1 MNLLRNFATVGAA
14 TMVSR
19 GLGFVRDILIASA
32 FGTGPIADAFFVA
45 FKLPNLFRRLF
56 AEGAFN
62 SAFVPL
68 FARSLEEDGEAG
80 ARRFAE
86 EILAAFLTVLI
97 LFTIAAE
104 ILMPLLVHLLA
115 PGFGEAEEKFAATVD
130 FSRITFPYLLLISL
144 VAFLSGILN
153 TFGKFAVAA
162 FAPVLLNIVL
172 ITSLVLIALLGTG
185 QSYLSGT
192 ILSIAVSIA
201 GLVQLVALMIALK
214 RMGFSVPLIR
224 PRMTGNVRRLV
235 RLGIPGVV
243 AGGITQLNI
252 MIGTIIASFSA
263 SAVSYLYYADRIY
276 QLPLGVVGIAIG
288 VALLPDL
295 SRQLRSGDHDGVHH
309 TQNRALE
316 FSLVLTLPAAAALV
330 VIAGPIVQVLFER
343 GAFSAASTAATAPA
357 LAAFG
362 LGLPAF
368 VLIKVFS
375 PGFFAREDTATPMW
389 FAGIGM
395 VVNVVGSLA
404 LFPFLAH
411 VGIAIATSVAGW
423 VNALLLGVTLWR
435 RGYFAADVLLLKRL
449 PLILL
454 SALIMSV
461 VIWLAAEGLATWL
474 TAEALLL
481 RASALA
487 AIVALGG
494 LVFFSACQFTGA
506 VDLKRYL
513 RMAAGRRGTRETRRE
528 GGEQGG

>member
-1 MNLLRNFATVGAA
+1 MNLLRNFATVGVA

-19 GLGFVRDILIASA
+19 ILGFVRDILVASV

-86 EILAAFLTVLI
+86 DILAAFLTALI

-104 ILMPLLVHLLA
+104 LAMPLLVHLLA
-115 PGFGEAEEKFAATVD
+115 PGFADADAKFAATVN
-130 FSRITFPYLLLISL
+130 FSRITFPYLMLVSL

-153 TFGKFAVAA
+153 TFGKFAAA
-162 FAPVLLNIVL
+162 GFAPALLNV
-172 ITSLVLIALLGTG
+172 VLIASLAVIGILGTG
-185 QSYLSGT
+185 QSYASGT
-192 ILSIAVSIA
+192 ILSIGVSLA
-201 GLVQLVALMIALK
+201 GLAQLIALAIALRRTGFALSLK
-214 RMGFSVPLIR
+214 RPM
-224 PRMTGNVRRLV
+224 MTGNVHRLI
-235 RLGIPGVV
+235 RLGIPGVI

-263 SAVSYLYYADRIY
+263 GAVSYLYYADRIY

-295 SRQLRSGDHDGVHH
+295 SRQLRAGDHTGVIH

-343 GAFSAASTAATAPA
+343 GAFNAASTAQTAPA

-368 VLIKVFS
+368 VLIKVFQ

-395 VVNVVGSLA
+395 VINVAGSIA
-404 LFPFLAH
+404 LFPTFAH
-411 VGIAIATSVAGW
+411 IGIAIATSLAGW
-423 VNALLLGVTLWR
+423 INALLLGVTLWR
-435 RGYFAADVLLLKRL
+435 RGHFSVDRLLLKRF

-454 SALIMSV
+454 SSLVMGT
-461 VIWLAAEGLATWL
+461 VIWAMAQALAGWLGAPALA
-474 TAEALLL
+474 L
-481 RASALA
+481 RALALA
-487 AIVALGG
+487 AIVAAGAI
-494 LVFFSACQFTGA
+494 VFFAACQLSGA
-506 VDLKRYL
+506 VDLKRYIG
-513 RMAAGRRGTRETRRE
+513 MIAGRRASRPPR
-528 GGEQGG
+528 